1 MKERGNK
8 TIMCSVLFLDI
19 VGYSKMPVSG
29 QIALRN
35 SFNTLL
41 ADAIREVPAGDRII
55 LDTGDGAAVSFLGDV
70 EDALNTALRL
80 RESLLGEGEHLP
92 VRMGI
97 NLGPVRLVMDINGQ
111 PNIVG
116 DGINVAQRVMGFADP
131 GQILVS
137 RSYYDA
143 VSRLSHDYA
152 DMFHYQ
158 GSHTDKHVREHEIF
172 AIGDPGDLAKARE
185 GTATS
190 RTARRVLIQRRRM
203 LYAGL
208 FAATL
213 LLLISVA
220 ARITQSPVIPEGPSP
235 TEAPV
240 EASSR
245 ETVQLTS
252 AVITALHEKTETAEE
267 EAVEKRMAEK
277 KAVEKKRLQTTL
289 PAPDVREHAPAVA
302 ATVGGGIPI
311 ARVRT
316 LEETTAID
324 PEHPALISISV
335 TPWGEVYLDG
345 KIQGVSP
352 PLAELQV
359 TPGKHDIE
367 IRNGSFPAYTHDIRV
382 RAGEKIK
389 IKHKF

>member
-19 VGYSKMPVSG
+19 AGYSKMPVSG

-41 ADAIREVPAGDRII
+41 AEAIREVPAGDRII
-55 LDTGDGAAVSFLGDV
+55 LDTGDGAAVSFIGDV

-190 RTARRVLIQRRRM
+190 RTARRVLMQRRRM

-220 ARITQSPVIPEGPSP
+220 ARIAQPPAATEASSP
-235 TEAPV
+235 TEAPA
-240 EASSR
+240 EASSG
-245 ETVQLTS
+245 EAVQLTS
-252 AVITALHEKTETAEE
+252 TVIAALHKRTETAAE
-267 EAVEKRMAEK
+267 EAIEK
-277 KAVEKKRLQTTL
+277 KATEGKRLQTTL
-289 PAPDVREHAPAVA
+289 PAPDVGEYAPAVA
-302 ATVGGGIPI
+302 ATVGGGIPV

-324 PEHPALISISV
+324 PEHPALIDISV

-367 IRNGSFPAYTHDIRV
+367 IRNGSFPAYTNDIRV